1 MANSVTSIGIF
12 DQNLNNLPYFK
23 NVVINTI
30 GSQATGSQATGS
42 QGNSPQVEANTFEI
56 TAYLR

>member
-30 GSQATGSQATGS
+30 GSQTLGA
-42 QGNSPQVEANTFEI
+42 QGDSPPVEANTFAI